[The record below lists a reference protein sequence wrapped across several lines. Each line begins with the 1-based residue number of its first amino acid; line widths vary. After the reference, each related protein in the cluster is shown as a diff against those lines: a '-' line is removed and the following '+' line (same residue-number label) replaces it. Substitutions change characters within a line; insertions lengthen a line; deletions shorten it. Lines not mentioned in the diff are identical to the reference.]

1 MQSKLEGTDQ
11 NPKDLTEYMDPQFQN
26 SQGFALD
33 GGIIFDILTNS
44 NESHANGVFIST
56 F

>member
-26 SQGFALD
+26 HKNLHWMVG
-33 GGIIFDILTNS
+33 
-44 NESHANGVFIST
+44 
-56 F
+56 